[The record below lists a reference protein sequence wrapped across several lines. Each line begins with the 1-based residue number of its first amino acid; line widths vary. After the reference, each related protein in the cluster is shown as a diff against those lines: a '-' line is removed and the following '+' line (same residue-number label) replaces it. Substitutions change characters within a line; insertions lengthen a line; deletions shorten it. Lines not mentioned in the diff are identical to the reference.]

1 MVHRSD
7 ADDNYLV
14 FYYYGN
20 LFGDYFVYYRK
31 NNKIYNENYMSEGI
45 GLGIC
50 AGALLFRDLGVALGI
65 SLGMMIGLTIGMF
78 IKKEKKR

>member
-1 MVHRSD
+1 MTIIW
-7 ADDNYLV
+7 YFIIMGICLV
-14 FYYYGN
+14 TIFI
-20 LFGDYFVYYRK
+20 YYRK

-45 GLGIC
+45 GLRIC

-78 IKKEKKR
+78 IKKDKGEYYYEIGY